1 MCYNRRAVH
10 YQEKRMKR
18 LVIGLVVVIVAVA
31 AVVLWRTGS
40 GGAPDQ
46 TDGDIRRTMVKRGDL
61 SISVTATGSIVP
73 REEARLNFDLP
84 GKVVDVLVEVGDRV
98 EKGSVLAR
106 LDDTTLA
113 LNARQAEAAL
123 SAARAQLEEL
133 AAGPRAE
140 EIAAAQANL
149 SAAQAALDGALANLE
164 ELKAG
169 PDENQLAAADA
180 NLRAAEASLW
190 LASIQKDQVAG
201 GPSAAEIA
209 AAEAQVA
216 SALVQQKVARDTHD
230 RTLGCRTVTLPDG
243 QEQEVCP
250 ALGTPEEQARYNLH
264 AADESLA
271 AAQAQLDQL
280 TGGPTQEQLDVAQ
293 ANVSVAAAQRDAAQ
307 AQFDQLKA
315 GSSSWQIKVAEAN
328 VAGMRAQRDAAQAQ
342 LDLSLT
348 GASPQQIAVAQA
360 SVDQAQVAL
369 EIAQAELS
377 KVELLAPFSG
387 IVTEVNLQSAQPA
400 PATLPAITLADD
412 AELRITVDVDEMDV
426 ARVMD
431 DRPVQVSVDPLPDEV
446 VTGRVARIAPSAT
459 QMGGVV
465 VYEVTIVLDDT
476 DVPLRSGM
484 SATAH
489 ILVEQVQNV
498 LLVPNWAIRI
508 DRDTGKTYV
517 NVVVGDTVREVEIQ
531 VGSRGEDMSQ
541 VLTGLTEGD
550 EVVAGDVAGLRTLL
564 ERGD

>member
-1 MCYNRRAVH
+1 
-10 YQEKRMKR
+10 MKR
-18 LVIGLVVVIVAVA
+18 LVIGLVVVAAVVV
-31 AVVLWRTGS
+31 AVVLWRV
-40 GGAPDQ
+40 GGAAGPDQ
-46 TDGDIRRTMVKRGDL
+46 TDGEIRRATIKRGDL

-73 REEARLNFDLP
+73 RKEARLSFDIP
-84 GKVVDVLVEVGDRV
+84 GKVADVLVEVGARV

-113 LNARQAEAAL
+113 LNARQADAAL
-123 SAARAQLEEL
+123 AAAQAQLEEL
-133 AAGPRAE
+133 KAGPRKE
-140 EIAAAQANL
+140 ELAVAQANL
-149 SAAQAALDGALANLE
+149 AAAQAALNGALANLA

-169 PDENQLAAADA
+169 PDENQVAAADA
-180 NLRAAEASLW
+180 NLRAAEASVW
-190 LASIQKDQVAG
+190 LASTQKDQVAS
-201 GPSAAEIA
+201 GPTAAEIA

-230 RTLGCRTVTLPDG
+230 RTLTCRTVTLPDG
-243 QEQEVCP
+243 GEQEVCP

-264 AADESLA
+264 AADQSLA

-280 TGGPTQEQLDVAQ
+280 TNGATQEQLDVAR
-293 ANVSVAAAQRDAAQ
+293 ANVAVAAAQRDATQ
-307 AQFDQLKA
+307 AQLDQLQA
-315 GSSSWQIKVAEAN
+315 GASLGQINAAEAN

-342 LDLSLT
+342 LDLSLA
-348 GASPQQIAVAQA
+348 GARSQQIAVAQA

-387 IVTEVNLQSAQPA
+387 VVTEVHLQSGQPA
-400 PATLPAITLADD
+400 PATQPAVALADD
-412 AELRITVDVDEMDV
+412 AELRIMVDVDEMDV
-426 ARVMD
+426 ARVID
-431 DRPVQVSVDPLPDEV
+431 DRPVQMSVDALPDEA
-446 VTGRVARIAPSAT
+446 VTGHVARIAPAAT

-465 VYEVTIVLDDT
+465 VYEVTIVLDST
-476 DVPLRSGM
+476 DVPLRIGM
-484 SATAH
+484 SATAN
-489 ILVEQVQNV
+489 ILVQQVQDV

-517 NVVVGDTVREVEIQ
+517 NVLTGDAAKEVEIQ
-531 VGSRGEDMSQ
+531 VGPRGEDMSQ
-541 VLTGLTEGD
+541 VLAGLNEGD

>member
-1 MCYNRRAVH
+1 
-10 YQEKRMKR
+10 MKR

-31 AVVLWRTGS
+31 AVVLWRAGS

-201 GPSAAEIA
+201 GPTAAEIA

>member
-1 MCYNRRAVH
+1 
-10 YQEKRMKR
+10 
-18 LVIGLVVVIVAVA
+18 
-31 AVVLWRTGS
+31 
-40 GGAPDQ
+40 
-46 TDGDIRRTMVKRGDL
+46 
-61 SISVTATGSIVP
+61 
-73 REEARLNFDLP
+73 
-84 GKVVDVLVEVGDRV
+84 
-98 EKGSVLAR
+98 
-106 LDDTTLA
+106 
-113 LNARQAEAAL
+113 
-123 SAARAQLEEL
+123 
-133 AAGPRAE
+133 
-140 EIAAAQANL
+140 
-149 SAAQAALDGALANLE
+149 
-164 ELKAG
+164 
-169 PDENQLAAADA
+169 
-180 NLRAAEASLW
+180 
-190 LASIQKDQVAG
+190 
-201 GPSAAEIA
+201 
-209 AAEAQVA
+209 
-216 SALVQQKVARDTHD
+216 
-230 RTLGCRTVTLPDG
+230 
-243 QEQEVCP
+243 
-250 ALGTPEEQARYNLH
+250 
-264 AADESLA
+264 
-271 AAQAQLDQL
+271 
-280 TGGPTQEQLDVAQ
+280 
-293 ANVSVAAAQRDAAQ
+293 
-307 AQFDQLKA
+307 
-315 GSSSWQIKVAEAN
+315 
-328 VAGMRAQRDAAQAQ
+328 
-342 LDLSLT
+342 
-348 GASPQQIAVAQA
+348 
-360 SVDQAQVAL
+360 
-369 EIAQAELS
+369 LS